1 MPTVRDPDRYMY
13 IRGWSGGILAG
24 FADRNGKSCFQDGI
38 PESFEFQLLPEDWD
52 HIRKINLTP
61 LVVRKGESLYILPS
75 YRLRSNHAVY
85 CTFSN
90 RTEAKKIIS
99 NHASVRLE

>member
-1 MPTVRDPDRYMY
+1 MPTVRDPDRYVY

-61 LVVRKGESLYILPS
+61 LVVRKGKSLYFQVIDF
-75 YRLRSNHAVY
+75 AQTMQ
-85 CTFSN
+85 CTVLSQIE
-90 RTEAKKIIS
+90 RKLKKIIS
-99 NHASVRLE
+99 NHASIRLE